1 VAQLIEHRR
10 WREGL
15 VMGALRAGPATL
27 AELLPRAY
35 ADAPEAQWR
44 WARRSLL
51 AQLLA
56 MEKRGEVGREAG
68 AGGAWGRVGELVL
81 ARLGRRPPPVAGD
94 HCSTTIFRVSTLR
107 PTRRR

>member
-68 AGGAWGRVGELVL
+68 AGGRGDESGNWCLL
-81 ARLGRRPPPVAGD
+81 A
-94 HCSTTIFRVSTLR
+94 
-107 PTRRR
+107 